1 MAEPSAVFTV
11 NPQNFQTDV
20 IDRSKQV
27 PVVILFWAEQ
37 IPVAKDMKRTLETLA
52 GQYGGKFLLG
62 LVDVARDQALAQ
74 HLRVQN
80 LPALRVVQDGQL
92 VEQMEGP
99 QGERALRALLD
110 GLTLSSG
117 DLLRAQLKDV
127 LAARDFHGALAM
139 LKQALAAEPN
149 NAAFKVEYADVLAL
163 TGSLD
168 QARATLATIPEGTE
182 GRERPVTRIEMIEE
196 AAGMPAAAEIAAGL
210 AKNEKDLEL
219 RYQAAVRAAVAG
231 DVEQAL
237 EHAMLILRTDRKF
250 RDDLG
255 RATMVRIFTL
265 LGKGS
270 ELASSYR
277 RQMFNYMH

>member
-1 MAEPSAVFTV
+1 MPDQPSAFTV
-11 NPQNFQTDV
+11 NPQNFQTEV
-20 IDRSKQV
+20 VERSKQV

-37 IPVAKDMKRTLETLA
+37 LPVAKDMKKTLETLL
-52 GQYGGKFLLG
+52 GQYGGKFALG

-80 LPALRVVQDGQL
+80 LPAIRVVQDGQM

-110 GLTLSSG
+110 GLTMSSG
-117 DLLRAQLKDV
+117 DLLREQLKDI
-127 LAARDFHGALAM
+127 LAARDFHTALNL

-149 NAAFKVEYADVLAL
+149 NVAFKVEYADVLAI
-163 TGSLD
+163 TGNLE
-168 QARATLATIPEGTE
+168 QARALLATIAETAD

-196 AAGMPAAAEIAAGL
+196 AAGMPSAADIAAGL
-210 AKNEKDLEL
+210 AANEKDLEL
-219 RYQAAVRAAVAG
+219 RYQAAVRGAVAG
-231 DVEQAL
+231 DYEAAL
-237 EHAMLILRTDRKF
+237 DHAMLILRTNRKF
-250 RDDLG
+250 RDDIG
-255 RATMVRIFTL
+255 RTTMVRIFTL

-270 ELASSYR
+270 ELATSYR